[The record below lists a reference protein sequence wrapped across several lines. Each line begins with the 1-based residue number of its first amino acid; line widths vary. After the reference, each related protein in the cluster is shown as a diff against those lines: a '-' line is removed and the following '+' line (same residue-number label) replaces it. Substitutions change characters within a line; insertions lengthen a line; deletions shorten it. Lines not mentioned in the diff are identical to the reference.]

1 LPEFLRRYPEI
12 AVSLDLDSR
21 PADLVAESVD
31 IAVRLGP
38 LPSSGLVVVRLG
50 EMRRY
55 ICASPAY
62 IKRRGMPKLIED
74 VNRHDTIEMPGPDG
88 RVRSWILSRENE
100 TVKLE
105 VPPRITVNE
114 ALTIHRLVLNGS
126 GIGILSGYICAPDV
140 AAERLVWLFPEWV
153 PPPVEVS
160 LVFPSRRELA
170 PAVRAFAEY
179 MKEVSQPGVLWLRDT
194 LAGSGPQI

>member
-105 VPPRITVNE
+105 VPPRITVKE
-114 ALTIHRLVLNGS
+114 SAFCPAISVRLTSRQNAWYGFSRS
-126 GIGILSGYICAPDV
+126 GCLRRSKCLSFSQADV
-140 AAERLVWLFPEWV
+140 NWLLPYG
-153 PPPVEVS
+153 P
-160 LVFPSRRELA
+160 
-170 PAVRAFAEY
+170 
-179 MKEVSQPGVLWLRDT
+179 LRNT
-194 LAGSGPQI
+194 